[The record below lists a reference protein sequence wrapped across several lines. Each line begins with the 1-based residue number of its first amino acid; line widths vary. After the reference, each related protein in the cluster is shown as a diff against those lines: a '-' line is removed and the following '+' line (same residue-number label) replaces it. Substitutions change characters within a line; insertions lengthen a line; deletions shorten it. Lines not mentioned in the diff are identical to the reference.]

1 MLPLEDLGLEIGFEP
16 AETFTLSLH
25 ETIDLGN
32 EAPGLCKFW
41 GKAKFLLVNGYGEVE
56 KDDYYLFNVFAVSE
70 GEAKQKI
77 TDYFKELNSE
87 AGRQG
92 MDLELELG
100 DVFVKNVSNL
110 SPSN

>member
-1 MLPLEDLGLEIGFEP
+1 MLPLEDLGLEIGFER
-16 AETFTLSLH
+16 AETFTISFH

-32 EAPGLCKFW
+32 DSSGLCKFW
-41 GKAKFLLVNGYGEVE
+41 GKAKFLLLNGYGEVE

-70 GEAKQKI
+70 AEAKQKI

-87 AGRQG
+87 AERQG
-92 MDLELELG
+92 MDIELELG
-100 DVFVKNVSNL
+100 DVFVKNISNP

>member
-1 MLPLEDLGLEIGFEP
+1 MLPFEDLVLDIGPEP
-16 AETFTLSLH
+16 LETFTISPH

-32 EAPGLCKFW
+32 ESPGLCKFW
-41 GKAKFLLVNGYGEVE
+41 AKAKFLLLNGYGEIE

-70 GEAKQKI
+70 AETKQKI

-87 AGRQG
+87 ARRQG
-92 MDLELELG
+92 MDIELG
-100 DVFVKNVSNL
+100 LGEIFVKNISNP